1 MKNPNMSSNR
11 YGWRNLRIGFYVL
24 LTEYEQV
31 MMYGVKRLPYGDL
44 LESVEEGIEKYKK
57 LTSKGKG

>member
-1 MKNPNMSSNR
+1 MSSNR
-11 YGWRNLRIGFYVL
+11 YGWRNLRIGFYML

-31 MMYGVKRLPYGDL
+31 MMYGVKRLPYGDQ

-57 LTSKGKG
+57 LTSKGKE